1 MTDSRSRRSETGLSH
16 LDRKAVSEI
25 RVSETR
31 ISEETVIERARA
43 AWPQF
48 QIKMDRFAA
57 HLSSVLDHSLPLR
70 EALEQLAIEDLYLA
84 YACSENDA
92 AALKSFARNYD
103 EELRAITAKLRIS
116 SSEFDDI
123 RQGLWN
129 KLFLSN
135 GNNPPAILKYGGRGQ
150 LRHWFRVLATRS
162 ILDEVRRAKSPEALQ
177 LLSNPD
183 LNQAAAEADPE
194 LANIRHQYEDT
205 FRVAFEKAVN
215 ALDSQERNLL
225 KCHYIRGMSTDQLAR
240 AFGMHKAT
248 AARHVIKA
256 REKLLEFTRFRLKAE
271 LGASSSELDSV
282 MRLFDGEMSVSFS
295 RLLK

>member
-1 MTDSRSRRSETGLSH
+1 MTDSRSRRSETGSSH

-25 RVSETR
+25 RFSEPR
-31 ISEETVIERARA
+31 ISEEKSLERARA

-48 QIKMDRFAA
+48 QIEMDRFAA
-57 HLSSVLDHSLPLR
+57 HLSSVLDHSLPLG
-70 EALEQLAIEDLYLA
+70 EAIEQIVIEDLFLA
-84 YACSENDA
+84 YACSANDA
-92 AALKSFARNYD
+92 AALKAFAREYD
-103 EELRAITAKLRIS
+103 EELHAITTKLRIS
-116 SSEFDDI
+116 RSESDDI

-162 ILDEVRRAKSPEALQ
+162 ILDDMRRAKSPEALP
-177 LLSNPD
+177 LSSHPD
-183 LNQAAAEADPE
+183 LDQAAAQADPE
-194 LANIRHQYEDT
+194 LANIRHQYADT
-205 FRVAFEKAVN
+205 FRLAFEKAVN
-215 ALDSQERNLL
+215 ALESQERNLL

-256 REKLLEFTRFRLKAE
+256 REKLLEFTRVHLKAV
-271 LGASSSELDSV
+271 LGVNSDELDSV
-282 MRLFDGEMSVSFS
+282 MRLFDGDLSVSLS
-295 RLLK
+295 RLLE